1 MASTFSAGTGD
12 HVYQRHH
19 TLMLPLIG
27 RKVEPV
33 LLEVRHIAIPVAVGI
48 DVHIDL
54 QSREASLQHIIRY
67 LFDFVEIHARRDMI
81 ISS

>member
-1 MASTFSAGTGD
+1 MRGEGYVVNCGHVGDLSAFGQTAAPGD
-12 HVYQRHH
+12 VGHDDVDR
-19 TLMLPLIG
+19 
-27 RKVEPV
+27 
-33 LLEVRHIAIPVAVGI
+33 LLLQQIPVAGGI

-54 QSREASLQHIIRY
+54 QNREAAFRHIIRY